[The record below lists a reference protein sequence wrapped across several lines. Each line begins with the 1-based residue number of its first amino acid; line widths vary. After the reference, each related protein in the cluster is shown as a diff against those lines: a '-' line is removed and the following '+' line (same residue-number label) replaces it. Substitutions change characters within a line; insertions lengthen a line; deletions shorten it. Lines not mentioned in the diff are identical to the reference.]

1 MKLKHLILSILSIA
15 SIIYLLYKLHCFDI
29 FLSKTEIQSIPKS
42 IVDINPDINI
52 NKEVLGTVGS
62 VEEVSIVITEA
73 STPIIDNNI
82 NNINTESTPSSINE
96 DEDEEVSEEEEEDD
110 DIVSWYEWGRVMC
123 PDDPYRWGYSYE
135 RIKKEYNK
143 RHYKIKYRCFRRG
156 LGF

>member
-1 MKLKHLILSILSIA
+1 MKLKHLILSIISIS
-15 SIIYLLYKLHCFDI
+15 SIIYLLYKFHCFDI
-29 FLSKTEIQSIPKS
+29 FISKPEIQSIPKS

-73 STPIIDNNI
+73 STPIIDTPIIDNT
-82 NNINTESTPSSINE
+82 INTESTPSSINE
-96 DEDEEVSEEEEEDD
+96 EEEEEEDD